1 MGRRITIVDVAR
13 EAGVSVSSASVALR
27 GESGVSE
34 PTRQRV
40 LAAAEQT
47 GYRPDRRAQWLR
59 EGRPRFIGVS
69 FELGQPF
76 HADVVQALYRA
87 AARRGYDLVLSGV
100 TQQRPTVVAVESLI
114 NDHCQAF
121 ILVSPQG
128 ELDRVQHALRERVVV
143 IVGADSSPMWAD
155 LVQSDDRAGS
165 AAATE
170 QLVALGHRRIAF
182 LSAGDAV
189 AGSDRRRGYLDAMRR
204 HGLADSVQKIKG
216 GPTEQAGID
225 AMTRLLDRAEPP
237 TAVLAHND
245 PVAFGALMALRER
258 GFSVPEQVSVV
269 GYDNTRVAA
278 LAGVDL
284 ASVDQRPEELADAAV
299 ERVISRTLEP
309 DLARTDVIL
318 PPELVLRRS
327 VGARQ
332 RLSDR
337 T

>member
-1 MGRRITIVDVAR
+1 M
-13 EAGVSVSSASVALR
+13 
-27 GESGVSE
+27 
-34 PTRQRV
+34 
-40 LAAAEQT
+40 
-47 GYRPDRRAQWLR
+47 
-59 EGRPRFIGVS
+59 
-69 FELGQPF
+69 
-76 HADVVQALYRA
+76 
-87 AARRGYDLVLSGV
+87 
-100 TQQRPTVVAVESLI
+100 AVESLI